1 MLQLFLNNWSAELT
15 APLAAGA
22 NTLSISPE
30 RAEQL
35 TGLEDNHYYH
45 LTLAECDEAGQ
56 EVRWEVIRVWSNSA
70 GQLSVSRGMEDTDE
84 DQLWPVGT
92 RIEARFSKGAVQVIA
107 EAIVDAESRAK
118 DASRSFQGAPVFVV
132 AGSSYT
138 LTPDDAGWYLY
149 FTAAT
154 TVTVTV
160 EPQENAEWLDGS
172 EVGLVQAGAGQIQVS
187 NAGITLRK
195 PASLNARTA
204 EQESVITLKRWATDE
219 WGIFGHLAPV

>member
-22 NTLSISPE
+22 YTLSISPE

-35 TGLEDNHYYH
+35 TGLVDNHYYH
-45 LTLAECDEAGQ
+45 LTLVEYDEDGQ
-56 EVRWEVIRVWSNSA
+56 EVRWEVIRVWSNNA
-70 GQLSVSRGMEDTDE
+70 GQLSISRAMEDTDE
-84 DQLWPVGT
+84 DQEWPTGT
-92 RIEARFSKGAVQVIA
+92 RIEMRFTKGAVQVIA
-107 EAIVDAESRAK
+107 EAIQGAESRAK
-118 DASRSFQGAPVFVV
+118 DASRSFQGAPVWVI
-132 AGSSYT
+132 AGTSYT

-160 EPQENAEWLDGS
+160 ETQENAEWLDGS
-172 EVGLVQAGAGQIQVS
+172 EVGLVQAGAGQVQVS

-204 EQESVITLKRWATDE
+204 EQEAVATLKRWATDE
-219 WGIFGHLAPV
+219 WGMFGHLEPV